1 MTTKESPRLKLDILE
16 ARFTHLMVR
25 YSIAILRIVLGFVFL
40 GFGVLKFFPG
50 VSPIEA
56 LVMSTIDTLT
66 FGVVF
71 GGVVPV
77 RAGVVVLAALE
88 CVVGLGL
95 ITGKFLRL
103 TLALLG
109 FQLIGALSPL
119 LLFTGELF
127 SGPYRAPT
135 LEGQYVIKDVVLVS
149 AGLVICATMRGA
161 RMVSEQVRRPED
173 YRRYQEK

>member
-1 MTTKESPRLKLDILE
+1 MTTKESPRLKLDNLE
-16 ARFTHLMVR
+16 MRFTHLMVR

-56 LVMSTIDTLT
+56 LVRKTLDVLT
-66 FGVVF
+66 FGLVP
-71 GGVVPV
+71 GGV
-77 RAGVVVLAALE
+77 GVVALAALE

-95 ITGKFLRL
+95 ITNRYPRL

-109 FQLIGALSPL
+109 FQLIGAMSPL

-127 SGPYRAPT
+127 SGPYHAPT
-135 LEGQYVIKDVVLVS
+135 LEGQYVIKDVVLIS
-149 AGLVICATMRGA
+149 AGLVVSATMRGA
-161 RMVSEQVRRPED
+161 RLVSEQVRRPED
-173 YRRYQEK
+173 YRRYQNLS

>member
-1 MTTKESPRLKLDILE
+1 M
-16 ARFTHLMVR
+16 
-25 YSIAILRIVLGFVFL
+25 
-40 GFGVLKFFPG
+40 
-50 VSPIEA
+50 
-56 LVMSTIDTLT
+56 
-66 FGVVF
+66 
-71 GGVVPV
+71 
-77 RAGVVVLAALE
+77 
-88 CVVGLGL
+88 

-161 RMVSEQVRRPED
+161 RLVSEQVRRPED